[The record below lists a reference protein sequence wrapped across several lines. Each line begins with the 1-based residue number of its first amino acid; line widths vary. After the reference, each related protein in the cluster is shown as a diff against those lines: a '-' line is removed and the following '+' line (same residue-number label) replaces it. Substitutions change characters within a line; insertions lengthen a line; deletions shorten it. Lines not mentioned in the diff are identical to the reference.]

1 MLTDNDIKKIKDALK
16 SDFSAI
22 RSDIKEVRTD
32 IANHDQR
39 YDELAE
45 SVNKLHDD
53 LSVRKELDRVKEIIR
68 EKLHVEI

>member
-1 MLTDNDIKKIKDALK
+1 MLTDHDLKRIKEVLK

-45 SVNKLHDD
+45 SVNRLHDD
-53 LSVRKELDRVKEIIR
+53 LSVRRELERVKEIIR